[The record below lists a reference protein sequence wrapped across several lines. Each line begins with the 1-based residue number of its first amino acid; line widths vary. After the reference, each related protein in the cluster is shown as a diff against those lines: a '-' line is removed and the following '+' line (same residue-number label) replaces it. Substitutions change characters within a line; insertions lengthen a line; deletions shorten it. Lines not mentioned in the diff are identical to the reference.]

1 MERAD
6 GIQNGER
13 EGGNRRERER
23 ERERAAFSYSVVF
36 LVI

>member
-6 GIQNGER
+6 GIQNGKR
-13 EGGNRRERER
+13 EGGNGRER

>member
-6 GIQNGER
+6 GIQNGKR
-13 EGGNRRERER
+13 EGGKGRAR